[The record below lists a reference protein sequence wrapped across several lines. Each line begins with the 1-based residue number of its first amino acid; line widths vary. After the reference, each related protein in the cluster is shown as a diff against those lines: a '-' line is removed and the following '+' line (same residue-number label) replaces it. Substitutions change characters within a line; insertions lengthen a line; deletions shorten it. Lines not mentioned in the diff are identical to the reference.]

1 MRLNIYSIV
10 LKMSMLYIEI
20 NCIYKKYTNTMG
32 CSLSCFTTSKRLSL
46 QYPITLGVLEPQPE
60 VNIVPLAGRSNTHNP
75 NMNATLTPHLL
86 VVEDHPVFR
95 RFLIS
100 WLSRTYRV
108 TAVGSG
114 LEALKWLQAGNQTDA
129 LLLDLDLPQISGW
142 QVLRNLRFSGLFAEL
157 PVVAMTSNFD
167 EEVRTRCEA
176 LGTSGVFAKPYN
188 PHAVLDALA
197 CATGYYARMQAA

>member
-1 MRLNIYSIV
+1 MNS
-10 LKMSMLYIEI
+10 
-20 NCIYKKYTNTMG
+20 
-32 CSLSCFTTSKRLSL
+32 
-46 QYPITLGVLEPQPE
+46 
-60 VNIVPLAGRSNTHNP
+60 TH
-75 NMNATLTPHLL
+75 TPHLL

-95 RFLIS
+95 RFLLS

-129 LLLDLDLPQISGW
+129 MLLDLDLPQISGW
-142 QVLRNLRFSGLFAEL
+142 QVLKNLRYSGLFAEL
-157 PVVAMTSNFD
+157 PVVAMTSNAD
-167 EEVRTRCEA
+167 EDVRRRCAA

-197 CATGYYARMQAA
+197 CATGYYARLQAA